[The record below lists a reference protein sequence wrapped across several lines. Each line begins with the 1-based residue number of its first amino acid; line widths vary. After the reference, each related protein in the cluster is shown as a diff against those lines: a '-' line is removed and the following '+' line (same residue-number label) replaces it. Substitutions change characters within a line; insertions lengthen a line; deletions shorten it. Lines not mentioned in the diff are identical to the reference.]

1 MDQPPA
7 PVATQPEI
15 PSVHAPDGLSFW
27 ITSEVEV
34 TMGMEDGEVATEMK
48 NKGQLLRILARRSR
62 GKVATM
68 VKRWQGIW
76 GSKLTKRRGQNCG
89 GP

>member
-1 MDQPPA
+1 
-7 PVATQPEI
+7 
-15 PSVHAPDGLSFW
+15 
-27 ITSEVEV
+27 
-34 TMGMEDGEVATEMK
+34 MGMEDGEVATEMK